1 MVFAESLGREVGT
14 YIKNLLNKEVCI
26 VDGKGQCVASPNDV
40 LNGKTVNLPGFVND
54 LSSPKD
60 YMDNGQ
66 SKIIIPLRY
75 QSKNVAYILFDGD
88 SNEVKNYSL
97 LVKSFAE
104 LLVQQYYENNKP
116 ILDPT
121 DNFIIELFENYSPSD
136 KAKHEAEARVL
147 GYDLSKK
154 RLAISIYLE
163 GFWDN
168 CLLDLDQASFERDQ
182 IIKNWKRNLEQ
193 SINSFFTKNAD
204 LLIAY
209 VGNDRFVI
217 FKSVDGSDEESVKK
231 LLKKS
236 YKSIFDTL
244 KNHRIKNITVGFGN
258 AYQYIDGLIRSR
270 READLT
276 LELGQRIWG
285 DGQSYYFGE
294 LGLLS
299 ILGDGDREKK
309 VEFSDTLLT
318 KLKNDELNKTLE
330 SFFENNLNLTETAE
344 QMGIHRNTVI
354 YRLNQITKVLG
365 ADPRV
370 FEQAMSIK
378 IALIIR
384 GLFG

>member
-1 MVFAESLGREVGT
+1 MVFAESLGREVGS
-14 YIKNLLNKEVCI
+14 YIKNLLNKEVLI
-26 VDGKGQCVASPNDV
+26 VDERNRCIASPGDV
-40 LNGKTVNLPGFVND
+40 FNGKVLTLPAFASD
-54 LSSPKD
+54 LSSPKE
-60 YMDNGQ
+60 YSDNGQ
-66 SKIIIPLRY
+66 DKIIVPLKY
-75 QSKNVAYILFDGD
+75 QNKNIAYILFDND
-88 SNEVKNYSL
+88 SSEVKNYAP

-116 ILDPT
+116 ILDST
-121 DNFIIELFENYSPSD
+121 DNFIIELFENYSPNDRS
-136 KAKHEAEARVL
+136 KYEAEARVL

-154 RLAISIYLE
+154 RLGISVYLE

-168 CLLDLDQASFERDQ
+168 CLLDLDQPSFERDQ

-209 VGNDRFVI
+209 VGNDRFII
-217 FKSVDGSDEESVKK
+217 FKSVDASDEESVKK

-258 AYQYIDGLIRSR
+258 AYSEIDGLIRSR

-309 VEFSDTLLT
+309 LEFADDLLT
-318 KLKNDELNKTLE
+318 RLKNDELNKTLE

-344 QMGIHRNTVI
+344 QMGVHRNTVI

-384 GLFG
+384 GLFA